1 MHNTGGG
8 SSYADLL
15 ISYSK
20 ELDKP
25 MAFDAA
31 AAIGTTQSVSAF
43 STSAIS
49 WFEGVRKDASSAAE
63 GKEALATRTAEAL
76 SNATGVNVDME
87 MSLLLDL
94 EHTYEASARL
104 IKAVDDMLSSL
115 LMAVR

>member
-1 MHNTGGG
+1 MRSAG
-8 SSYADLL
+8 SKACART
-15 ISYSK
+15 
-20 ELDKP
+20 P
-25 MAFDAA
+25 P
-31 AAIGTTQSVSAF
+31 
-43 STSAIS
+43 
-49 WFEGVRKDASSAAE
+49 RAAE

-115 LMAVR
+115 LVAVR

>member
-1 MHNTGGG
+1 M
-8 SSYADLL
+8 
-15 ISYSK
+15 
-20 ELDKP
+20 
-25 MAFDAA
+25 
-31 AAIGTTQSVSAF
+31 
-43 STSAIS
+43 
-49 WFEGVRKDASSAAE
+49 RKDASSAAE
-63 GKEALATRTAEAL
+63 GKEALATRTEEAL